1 MSRISLLLEQARAG
15 DDAARQ
21 EAVTLLQDD
30 LKRLARCATTSGLPD
45 TLNPDALVQ
54 ACYRRIADGELGE
67 VHGRSH
73 FLALAG
79 RAMRELLVDHARQRA
94 TVPPAAGDGAAA
106 REAQQLLELDAVL
119 AELGRENERIVQ
131 VVDCRVFGSL
141 TEVEAAEALRLP
153 LRTVQRCWAR
163 AKERLQTP
171 LIA

>member
-30 LKRLARCATTSGLPD
+30 LKRLARCATASGLPD
-45 TLNPDALVQ
+45 TLDPAALVQ
-54 ACYRRIADGELGE
+54 SCYQRIAAGELGE
-67 VHGRSH
+67 VRGRSH

-79 RAMRELLVDHARQRA
+79 RALRELLVDNARERNGA
-94 TVPPAAGDGAAA
+94 TTAGDGAAD
-106 REAQQLLELDAVL
+106 REARQLIELDTVL

-141 TEVEAAEALRLP
+141 TEVETAEALRLP

-163 AKERLQTP
+163 AKERLQNP
-171 LIA
+171 LVS